1 MSISFLF
8 SCTANVNGNCKVN
21 VKVNNNVL
29 NVNVM
34 LSCQI

>member
-21 VKVNNNVL
+21 FKVNNNVL
-29 NVNVM
+29 VKSKNEAF
-34 LSCQI
+34 